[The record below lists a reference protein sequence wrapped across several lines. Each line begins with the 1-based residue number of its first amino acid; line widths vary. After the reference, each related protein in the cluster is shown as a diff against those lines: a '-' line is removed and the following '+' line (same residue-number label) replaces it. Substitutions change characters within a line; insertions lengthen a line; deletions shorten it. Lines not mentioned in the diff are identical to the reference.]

1 MSSTTSTNPSSPVHN
16 TSLTIEQTFTFPHT
30 IDRVWFVIRDVTLL
44 CLLKPDV
51 HFPLIPKDGKNV
63 WNIHAEFLGKNDSH
77 EEYTGKCVKVKNFPQ
92 YKKIVWDINTTT
104 NKFLR
109 LKYQLFQV
117 GDEGETVLL
126 YKLKFRKN
134 EDYIEFKSKSKE
146 LIEKEFYELMEKINT
161 TLNESSMN
169 LFQYEGG
176 VIKGSMEDIWDILTH
191 LSKLKKIA
199 PLIIMDGEDE
209 NKEFPPKVGDINKI
223 TYNNHKCYYLSKTL
237 IYEKRKNWNKWV
249 LGFEA
254 FYGEPKIPFQK
265 VIITLT
271 KINSEECHIS
281 FFHDFKESA
290 SKNVLS
296 RLSFEKKYTLK
307 CINDYL
313 SKRNNIEI

>member
-44 CLLKPDV
+44 NLLKPDV

-126 YKLKFRKN
+126 YKLKFK
-134 EDYIEFKSKSKE
+134 
-146 LIEKEFYELMEKINT
+146 
-161 TLNESSMN
+161 
-169 LFQYEGG
+169 
-176 VIKGSMEDIWDILTH
+176 
-191 LSKLKKIA
+191 KKILKETCRVSLVA
-199 PLIIMDGEDE
+199 WGLRTRHSVHEDAGSTPGLAQWV
-209 NKEFPPKVGDINKI
+209 KDP
-223 TYNNHKCYYLSKTL
+223 TL
-237 IYEKRKNWNKWV
+237 P
-249 LGFEA
+249 EA
-254 FYGEPKIPFQK
+254 
-265 VIITLT
+265 
-271 KINSEECHIS
+271 SS
-281 FFHDFKESA
+281 
-290 SKNVLS
+290 
-296 RLSFEKKYTLK
+296 
-307 CINDYL
+307 
-313 SKRNNIEI
+313 